1 MSKTGPWRGAEYRV
15 TRLRSSLA
23 ACLAV
28 VLLALPGHG
37 AWSQTPRTI
46 KIIVS
51 STPGGGAD
59 ILGRL
64 LAEQIGRTL
73 GPTIVVEDRPG
84 AGTVVGTEV
93 ASRAAPDGSN
103 VLITTPEFVI
113 APHLRKLNYDPL
125 TSFEPICFLVR
136 SPLVIAVNSAATY
149 HTLADLLNAA
159 RSKPGELTVAS
170 AGPASGPQLAFE
182 TLKQAA
188 DVKMIYVPYPGSAPA
203 VSALLGGHVTAVIA
217 AYPNVAE
224 QLRTGQL
231 RALATAALTRIEPLP
246 EVPTVAE
253 SGFKDFE
260 LDLWYGMVAPAKTPS
275 ETLSVL
281 AGLFTAALRAPEIKP
296 KLDVQGL
303 YPVGTCGTAFG
314 AYLRKQYDA
323 YGRIIRDANITE

>member
-1 MSKTGPWRGAEYRV
+1 M
-15 TRLRSSLA
+15 LRSSVA
-23 ACLAV
+23 ACFAII
-28 VLLALPGHG
+28 LLALSGHD
-37 AWSQTPRTI
+37 AWSQVPRTI

-51 STPGGGAD
+51 STPGGGSD

-64 LAEQIGRTL
+64 LAEQIGRAQ
-73 GPTIVVEDRPG
+73 GPTIVVENRPG
-84 AGTVVGTEV
+84 AGTVIGTDT
-93 ASRAAPDGSN
+93 ASRAAPDGN
-103 VLITTPEFVI
+103 IVLITTPEFVI

-136 SPLVIAVNSAATY
+136 SPLVIAVNIASPY
-149 HTLADLLNAA
+149 HALADLLNAA
-159 RSKPGELTVAS
+159 RSRPGELTVAS
-170 AGPASGPQLAFE
+170 AGPASSPQLAYE

-231 RALATAALTRIEPLP
+231 RALATASLTRIEPLP

-260 LDLWYGMVAPAKTPS
+260 ADLWYGMVAPARTPP
-275 ETLSVL
+275 ETLSQL
-281 AGLFTAALRAPEIKP
+281 AGLFTAALQAPEIKP
-296 KLDVQGL
+296 KLNVQGL
-303 YPVGTCGTAFG
+303 YSVGVCGAEFG
-314 AYLRKQYDA
+314 AYLHKQYDA
-323 YGRIIRDANITE
+323 YGRIIRDAGITAE